1 MSSENII
8 AGRSAPGAGHEAT
21 DREQAALGTAAVVVG
36 GVAVLVSPISILG
49 WIAGVTALGMGT
61 AAALRP
67 VSTRQGSTALA
78 LGAVAILIS
87 AAFFAMHIAQG

>member
-1 MSSENII
+1 
-8 AGRSAPGAGHEAT
+8 
-21 DREQAALGTAAVVVG
+21 
-36 GVAVLVSPISILG
+36 
-49 WIAGVTALGMGT
+49 MGT